1 MLRLLLLI
9 AVPFVVDA
17 AVAYALAATPE
28 DRPVQASIVFFDWD
42 QPDLSV
48 HARAILADAGSAA
61 ASGHA
66 TQVVLLAA
74 DGMGRAT
81 AYGAALSAA
90 RWRNLMQDLAQDG
103 VSPSQIVR
111 SGLNSFTLRPPGVTM
126 TAAR

>member
-9 AVPFVVDA
+9 ALPFVVDA

-42 QPDLSV
+42 QPDLSA
-48 HARAILADAGSAA
+48 HARAILAEAGSGAA
-61 ASGHA
+61 RGHA

-74 DGMGRAT
+74 DGMGRTT
-81 AYGAALSAA
+81 AHGAALSAA

-103 VSPSQIVR
+103 GSPSQIVR
-111 SGLNSFTLRPPGVTM
+111 SGTSSFTLWPPGLTM